1 MTTTIDDPFIAW
13 AMSPLQWCH
22 DVTAEGWTVRAP
34 AGDHWLEHLRRSTA
48 PGGHRVAV
56 GDLMGRLVPR
66 LETATL
72 RLYSVIATRGST
84 SAWVSTGYG
93 APPSIEITARLQMAA
108 WCDYGQRG
116 RFSDDYY
123 VPIERLRGFAPLAE
137 LGACLEARAADYHAA
152 VARKVTP

>member
-1 MTTTIDDPFIAW
+1 MITIDDPFIRRAF
-13 AMSPLQWCH
+13 APLSWSH

-56 GDLMGRLVPR
+56 GDLMARLVPR
-66 LETATL
+66 LDTATL
-72 RLYSVIATRGST
+72 RLYTVTATRGST
-84 SAWVSTGYG
+84 TAWVSNGYG
-93 APPSIEITARLQMAA
+93 APPSIEITARLQLAA

-116 RFSDDYY
+116 RFAADYY

-137 LGACLEARAADYHAA
+137 LGAHLEPLAADYHAA
-152 VARKVTP
+152 ATREVTP